1 MGKVMPMHSVLW
13 MPVQGDL
20 LSTSVVKVRGLGGV
34 QPPCSDFSPLQYLIE
49 SIKCYFMPK

>member
-20 LSTSVVKVRGLGGV
+20 LSTSVVKVRGLGGGSAALLRF
-34 QPPCSDFSPLQYLIE
+34 QPLAISD
-49 SIKCYFMPK
+49 